1 MIGTKTMTDTFS
13 ITSAAIS
20 DRGLSE
26 KRPQNED
33 SYLEMRQCGI
43 FAVADGVGGAQAGEV
58 ASQMAVEILGEA
70 FTNLRPG
77 ADTETAMRAAMSQAN
92 SAIFQMAHELP
103 QLSMMATTIVALH
116 LHSNIATIGHVGDS
130 RLYRVTRVGELSR
143 ETADHSVVA
152 EEVRAGRMT
161 EEQAD
166 NHPSK
171 NIISRALG
179 AESSVEPELRT
190 IMVEPGTTFLLCSDG
205 ITRHVNDDEIKG
217 VLTFGGSPED
227 VCLFLK
233 KLCYERG
240 AEDNLTAVVVRVG
253 DADARTDDLP
263 VLQLDDEEPTV
274 AASRPAGVV
283 ASRVDDDIL
292 ELDLGESPTAELPAT
307 PTVEQVEVLDNV
319 SVPVT
324 TETAEVKEE
333 GSLKEAVGPRAEQIE
348 AEPEIQESLSYAET
362 VTDYDPNEE
371 ARSVQVATVPAQSP
385 AAENFTMFGAS
396 DAAEPP
402 AKRSSLGL
410 IVTGFGML
418 LLGGLVG
425 LGVYHFILAPQPE
438 TVNTGQLTEMRSA
451 NIPLSAFEENRRN
464 VDKDA
469 AGYIAKFGATA
480 QDCEDYYLLGR
491 AYMLSGDFVKAKTA
505 FTEARNR
512 LAEADPVNAKTLA
525 GDIAVSLTVLSDT
538 TVQTM
543 LKKELDSV
551 TKPANANANANA
563 NVKANR

>member
-1 MIGTKTMTDTFS
+1 MIGTKTMTDAFS

-33 SYLEMRQCGI
+33 SYLEMRQRGI

-70 FTNLRPG
+70 FTNLQPG

-103 QLSMMATTIVALH
+103 QLSAMATTIVALH
-116 LHSNIATIGHVGDS
+116 LHGNIATIGHVGDS
-130 RLYRVTRVGELSR
+130 RLYRVSRVGELSR

-179 AESSVEPELRT
+179 AESWVEPDLKT

-240 AEDNLTAVVVRVG
+240 AEDNLTAVVVRIG
-253 DADARTDDLP
+253 DADAPTDDLP

-274 AASRPAGVV
+274 AASRPAGVA
-283 ASRVDDDIL
+283 ASHIDDDIL
-292 ELDLGESPTAELPAT
+292 ELDLGESPTAELPPP
-307 PTVEQVEVLDNV
+307 PTVEQVAVLDNA
-319 SVPVT
+319 SIPVT
-324 TETAEVKEE
+324 ETTEVQEESPLAEA
-333 GSLKEAVGPRAEQIE
+333 GGPIGNQTE
-348 AEPEIQESLSYAET
+348 AEPEIYESFSQAET
-362 VTDYDPNEE
+362 VNDYDLNKESH
-371 ARSVQVATVPAQSP
+371 SVQVPAIPAKSP
-385 AAENFTMFGAS
+385 AAETFTMFGAS
-396 DAAEPP
+396 EAAEPS
-402 AKRSSLGL
+402 AKSRSLGL
-410 IVTGFGML
+410 IATGLGML
-418 LLGGLVG
+418 LLGSLVG
-425 LGVYHFILAPQPE
+425 LGVYHFALAPQTE
-438 TVNTGQLTEMRSA
+438 NTNTGQLTEMRSA

-469 AGYIAKFGATA
+469 AGYIAKFGATP

-525 GDIAVSLTVLSDT
+525 SDIAVSLTVLSDT

-543 LKKELDSV
+543 LKKELDSG
-551 TKPANANANANA
+551 TKPANVNANA